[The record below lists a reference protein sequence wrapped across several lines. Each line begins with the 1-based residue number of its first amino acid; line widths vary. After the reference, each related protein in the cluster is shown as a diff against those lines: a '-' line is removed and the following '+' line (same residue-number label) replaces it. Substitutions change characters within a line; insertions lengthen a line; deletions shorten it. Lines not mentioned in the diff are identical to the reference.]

1 MIGLSLSFCIPQI
14 LADKVRIE
22 DVELVISDAYFE
34 TRMQLE
40 ERMDYLVTNDTVWK
54 KNPEGYRAI
63 ALALYD
69 DGKLISPRAVGQ
81 QPPEHD
87 ATWWCDAVCLE
98 NDKWHIINSRKW
110 VLSEHGACPG
120 CGDRTY
126 HLMDGDTVLKEKCS
140 SCGWSARTNAWFLS
154 DRNDPEQ

>member
-69 DGKLISPRAVGQ
+69 DRKLISPRAVGQ
-81 QPPEHD
+81 QPPEH
-87 ATWWCDAVCLE
+87 ASNWWCKVARIE
-98 NDKWHIINSRKW
+98 NDRWY
-110 VLSEHGACPG
+110 VVE
-120 CGDRTY
+120 
-126 HLMDGDTVLKEKCS
+126 
-140 SCGWSARTNAWFLS
+140 
-154 DRNDPEQ
+154 